1 MLIIYWPW
9 LPYIY
14 IPEIQGLT
22 FPAFCCFASDFDLNQ
37 CFVMASS
44 MLVSFQWAEFHCN
57 VSFGATGFNTI
68 KSRLCKGT
76 PFCTEPLKFFSHRH
90 RLSLRKS
97 QRSERLGV
105 YSQMV
110 THWARMAIALATLD
124 GDERYVITT
133 GRRTSSSHPLA
144 RTFKWWCR
152 QSPVASDKAS
162 LSIDPIFLPPP
173 AAWNL
178 NGQKWHYVFILWLP
192 IWKSLCACSL
202 NGKV

>member
-1 MLIIYWPW
+1 M
-9 LPYIY
+9 
-14 IPEIQGLT
+14 
-22 FPAFCCFASDFDLNQ
+22 FPSAPRASTQSRADSARAHRFAPNPS
-37 CFVMASS
+37 
-44 MLVSFQWAEFHCN
+44 
-57 VSFGATGFNTI
+57 
-68 KSRLCKGT
+68 
-76 PFCTEPLKFFSHRH
+76 KFFSHRH

-97 QRSERLGV
+97 QRTERLGV

-110 THWARMAIALATLD
+110 THWAGMAIALATLD
-124 GDERYVITT
+124 GDERYVITM
-133 GRRTSSSHPLA
+133 GRHTSSSHPLA

-162 LSIDPIFLPPP
+162 LSIGPIFLPPP